1 MRYDFDKQVD
11 RTEELVDSLKWD
23 SKPGELP
30 MWVADMDFETVP
42 EVQETIQKR
51 ASHGTFGYAIEP
63 DGWSEA
69 YVKWWKEHHHFQMQ
83 KENLI
88 FATGAVPAIS
98 SMVRSLTNV
107 AENVLIMTPVYN
119 IFFNSILNNGRK
131 VLESPMVYDGKAYHV
146 DFEDLEKKMADPQ
159 TTLMILC
166 NPHNPIGHIWPEED
180 LVRIAKLAYENHVVV
195 ISDEV
200 HCDLVDPDKEYTPF
214 ASVSTEARENSITCL
229 APSKTFNLAG
239 IQSAAVYVE
248 NPLLRQRVW
257 RGLNTDEVAEGN
269 AFAYEVAMAAFT
281 YGWDWLTELRAYIY
295 ENKQFVTAFLRENL
309 PELHL
314 IPEDATYLL
323 WVDISKVSDDG
334 RKLAAFIRKETG
346 LWVTGG
352 DVYGGDGAKFL
363 RINIATTRK
372 NVADGMRRLKTG
384 IAKYER
390 PDIVG

>member
-1 MRYDFDKQVD
+1 
-11 RTEELVDSLKWD
+11 LL
-23 SKPGELP
+23 
-30 MWVADMDFETVP
+30 
-42 EVQETIQKR
+42 
-51 ASHGTFGYAIEP
+51 
-63 DGWSEA
+63 
-69 YVKWWKEHHHFQMQ
+69 
-83 KENLI
+83 
-88 FATGAVPAIS
+88 
-98 SMVRSLTNV
+98 
-107 AENVLIMTPVYN
+107 
-119 IFFNSILNNGRK
+119 FFNSILNNGRK
-131 VLESPMVYDGKAYHV
+131 VLESLMVYDGKAYHV

-180 LVRIAKLAYENHVVV
+180 LVRIAKLASENHVVV

-309 PELHL
+309 PEVHL

-334 RKLAAFIRKETG
+334 RKLAAYLRKETG

-390 PDIVG
+390 LLEVLLG